1 MEGLLLVLNHGYL
14 ERLLCILQ
22 IIWVNIADPI
32 ENDKGSIISVTKGI
46 RKYRCQTAVAQT
58 VLLFLALGG

>member
-32 ENDKGSIISVTKGI
+32 ENDKGSIISVTKEI
-46 RKYRCQTAVAQT
+46 RKYRCQTAVAQI

>member
-46 RKYRCQTAVAQT
+46 RKYRYQTAVAQI